1 MMHSSQ
7 PLADRLQAAGIPVG
21 SVQPVEP
28 ESPWFVKTLLALS
41 GWLASLFILG
51 FLGLALES
59 VVREAGAAWVV
70 GLICVACAYGL
81 FRLAGNDFV
90 EHLGLAV
97 SLAGQLLIAW
107 ALSQT
112 WDFDLNSLF
121 WAALCVLQ
129 LALAIAMP
137 NFIHRV
143 VTMGFACLAFG
154 VATYMSSVLA
164 SPAGV
169 PLLVLVVLWLNEFRV
184 PRWARVV
191 QALGY
196 GLALGVVVITLFQ
209 SLGWADDIW
218 PGRIPRLT
226 SWVDNGIALLA
237 LVLLLVAI
245 FQRVDW
251 QVDTQ
256 VITLAFFASMG
267 VGLLSLEV
275 IGLVPA
281 VVLLVLGFVVSNRL
295 LMGLGIA
302 ASLLAVSS
310 YYYWLDVTLLIK
322 AVTLFSLGIVL
333 LLVRWALVR
342 WLGREVND
350 A

>member
-1 MMHSSQ
+1 MTQSSHD
-7 PLADRLQAAGIPVG
+7 LADRLQAAGVPVG
-21 SVQPVEP
+21 PVQPVEP

-59 VVREAGAAWVV
+59 VVREAGGASVV
-70 GLICVACAYGL
+70 GVICLVCAYGL

-107 ALSQT
+107 ALSDQLN
-112 WDFDLNSLF
+112 FDLNSLF
-121 WAALCVLQ
+121 WAALCAIQ
-129 LALAIAMP
+129 LFLAIAMP

-154 VATYMSSVLA
+154 VAMYMSGWLA

-169 PLLVLVVLWLNEFRV
+169 PLLALVVLWLNEFRV
-184 PRWARVV
+184 PRWARAF

-196 GLALGVVVITLFQ
+196 GLALGVVIIGLF
-209 SLGWADDIW
+209 LRFGWADEIW
-218 PGRIPRLT
+218 PSQIPQWT
-226 SWVDNGIALLA
+226 TWVDNGIALLA

-251 QVDTQ
+251 QVDSK
-256 VITLAFFASMG
+256 VITLAFFASIG
-267 VGLLSLEV
+267 IGLLSLEIV
-275 IGLVPA
+275 GLVPA
-281 VVLLVLGFVVSNRL
+281 VVLLVLGFAVSNRL

-310 YYYWLDVTLLIK
+310 YYYWLEVTLLIK
-322 AVTLFSLGIVL
+322 AATLFGLGAVL